1 MKYIASWSGGK
12 DSTASIILAHE
23 HNEPLDLI
31 IFSEVMFD
39 ENISGELPEHIDFI
53 KNKAIQVFQSWGYE
67 VKILHAK
74 LNYMDIFMREP
85 TRGKHYGTG
94 KKTGFPMSGK
104 CQINKSVKVLPIK
117 NFLKNINEPFT
128 QYIGIAIDEPARME
142 RVVKAGNQVSLLE
155 KYNYTEKMA
164 FDLCKQYGLLSPIYD
179 FAPRGGCWFCPN
191 ARYAELKCL
200 RKNHPDLWKRL
211 LELENEPDL
220 IGNMWNTLTK
230 TRIHDWEERFFWEE
244 RQMNIFDYIEK
255 KGGNKIKND
264 SEITR
269 SPRDTDVL
277 IALEVLDKLSFFGG
291 QRAGRELWNDKPR
304 EVQDEDIASFNRDI
318 EWLREFIR
326 KHMNDGW
333 ISAKERLPMR
343 TLDEKIKES
352 YGVEHRKKGR

>member
-53 KNKAIQVFQSWGYE
+53 KNKAIPIFESWGYE

-85 TRGKHYGTG
+85 TKGRNFGTG

-104 CQINKSVKVLPIK
+104 CQINKSVKVFPIK
-117 NFLKNINEPFT
+117 RFLNSIGEDFT
-128 QYIGIAIDEPARME
+128 QYIGIAVDEPARME
-142 RVVKAGNQVSLLE
+142 RVAKAGNQVSLLE
-155 KYNYTEKMA
+155 KYGYTEQMA
-164 FDLCKQYGLLSPIYD
+164 LDLCKKYDLLSPIYE

-191 ARYAELKCL
+191 ARYAELKHL
-200 RKNHPDLWKRL
+200 RTHHPDLWNKL

-230 TRIHDWEERFFWEE
+230 TRIHDWEERFYWEE
-244 RQMNIFDYIEK
+244 RQMNIFD
-255 KGGNKIKND
+255 
-264 SEITR
+264 
-269 SPRDTDVL
+269 
-277 IALEVLDKLSFFGG
+277 F
-291 QRAGRELWNDKPR
+291 
-304 EVQDEDIASFNRDI
+304 
-318 EWLREFIR
+318 
-326 KHMNDGW
+326 M
-333 ISAKERLPMR
+333 
-343 TLDEKIKES
+343 DEKEL
-352 YGVEHRKKGR
+352 